1 MLEEQFKV
9 RFYETDALGH
19 VNNTVIP
26 MWIETGRLPIFEFFG
41 TLSPETQS
49 LIVARLEVDYSKPIF
64 FGSNVT
70 VKTYVSRLGGSSFDI
85 STEIWQQDALCA
97 KGKTVLVYFDFNQGK
112 SVPLTDDLRSRLA
125 TLTHP
130 EQPINA

>member
-1 MLEEQFKV
+1 MLEEDFKV

-19 VNNTVIP
+19 VNNTVVP

-41 TLSPETQS
+41 DMSPQTQS
-49 LIVARLEVDYSKPIF
+49 LIVARLEVDYLRPIF

-70 VKTYVSRLGGSSFDI
+70 VKTYVTRLGGSSFDLT
-85 STEIWQQDALCA
+85 TEVWQKSHLCA
-97 KGKTVLVYFDFNQGK
+97 KGKTVLVYFDFNEQT
-112 SVPLTDDLRSRLA
+112 SIALTDGLRSRLA

-130 EQPINA
+130 ELSIDA

>member
-19 VNNTVIP
+19 VNNTVVP

-41 TLSPETQS
+41 EMSPETQS
-49 LIVARLEVDYSKPIF
+49 LIVARLEVDYTRPIF

-70 VKTYVSRLGGSSFDI
+70 VKTYVSRVGGSSFDI
-85 STEIWQQDALCA
+85 TSEIWQQDELCA
-97 KGKTVLVYFDFNQGK
+97 KGKTVLVYFDFQSQK
-112 SVPLTDDLRSRLA
+112 SIPLTDALRSRLM

-130 EQPINA
+130 EHGIDA

>member
-19 VNNTVIP
+19 VNNTVVP

-41 TLSPETQS
+41 EMSPKTKS
-49 LIVARLEVDYSKPIF
+49 LIVARLEVDFARPIY

-70 VKTYVSRLGGSSFDI
+70 VKTFVQRLGGSSFDI
-85 STEIWQQDALCA
+85 GTEIWQKGELCA
-97 KGKTVLVYFDFNQGK
+97 KGKTVLVYFDFEQQG
-112 SVPLTDDLRSRLA
+112 SVTLSDELRQRLIE
-125 TLTHP
+125 LQHP
-130 EQPINA
+130 EHPIDA

>member
-1 MLEEQFKV
+1 MLEEEFKV

-19 VNNTVIP
+19 VNNTVVP

-41 TLSPETQS
+41 EMSPETQS
-49 LIVARLEVDYSKPIF
+49 LIVARLEVDYSRPIF

-85 STEIWQQDALCA
+85 TSEIWQKDELCA
-97 KGKTVLVYFDFNQGK
+97 KGKTILVYFDFGQQK
-112 SVPLTDDLRSRLA
+112 SIPLTDGLRTRLA

-130 EQPINA
+130 EYPLDA